1 MKTIHG
7 YELNEGLK
15 NTNAGFCQWGFC
27 KKDGREFFIKE
38 FLEPK
43 YPVNSELFSPEAF
56 ERKIKICESFF
67 EEKTRFYQAL
77 SECRTGNNVTI
88 QDFFREGT
96 KYYIVTDKIDASSV
110 GLKEIASL
118 SLKKKETLIR
128 SILYSVA
135 VFHEAGI
142 IHSDIKADNI
152 LLKETSDG
160 FFTAK
165 IIDFDAGFLKET
177 ELSSVGGDLVYLSPE
192 ARLKINGEKIVLDE
206 KIDIFALGI
215 LFHQIYTGELP
226 KISSDDQAVFEAVLN
241 GNPVELDDSIPLHIR
256 SMIERMLARNPA
268 DRPSARDVLAAFEE
282 AEKPKKPQKKA
293 EEAATPPA
301 EETSTEVRRQ
311 SRVKKSGF
319 YVPTDLD

>member
-7 YELNEGLK
+7 YELNGALK
-15 NTNAGFCQWGFC
+15 AENAGFCQWGFC
-27 KKDGREFFIKE
+27 KKNGHEFFIKE
-38 FLEPK
+38 FLDPK
-43 YPVNSELFSPEAF
+43 YPVDRELFSPEAF
-56 ERKIKICESFF
+56 ERKVKICESFF

-110 GLKEIASL
+110 GVKEIASL

-165 IIDFDAGFLKET
+165 IIDFDAGFLKNT
-177 ELSSVGGDLVYLSPE
+177 EPIGVRGDFVYLSPE
-192 ARLKINGEKIVLDE
+192 AKLK
-206 KIDIFALGI
+206 
-215 LFHQIYTGELP
+215 
-226 KISSDDQAVFEAVLN
+226 
-241 GNPVELDDSIPLHIR
+241 
-256 SMIERMLARNPA
+256 
-268 DRPSARDVLAAFEE
+268 
-282 AEKPKKPQKKA
+282 
-293 EEAATPPA
+293 
-301 EETSTEVRRQ
+301 
-311 SRVKKSGF
+311 
-319 YVPTDLD
+319 